1 MGERSRNCGTQ
12 EFFGENRSDA
22 GFLQLDC
29 KLCEPLRRGFS
40 LCENA
45 FHALLL
51 KIEVPAEISKS
62 GVAGDEEAP
71 FDIPEARRILSF
83 KNVKLSLKKREL
95 HSVRFGILRVRL
107 RERFGNVPRFD
118 LCAREGEPEV
128 RVIRAVFGNF
138 IGI

>member
-1 MGERSRNCGTQ
+1 M
-12 EFFGENRSDA
+12 
-22 GFLQLDC
+22 
-29 KLCEPLRRGFS
+29 
-40 LCENA
+40 
-45 FHALLL
+45 
-51 KIEVPAEISKS
+51 
-62 GVAGDEEAP
+62 AGDEEAP